1 MAEKFLMK
9 NETTGQIK
17 PTYLGFSW
25 TMLIFNIFA
34 PLFRGDFRTFF
45 VLIGLNLAVS
55 LISPNM
61 IFWACVSF
69 MPGFIYSFFWNKEYT
84 KRLLDKGFVFAEDEN
99 KNAYALTKY
108 NTPNKGGYIFC
119 AIYCILNLIF
129 AFQFVGVGGNS
140 LLDEFNIM
148 AGVDKDRSAA
158 ASSSNTITDLSGAIP
173 SSLSPYGRLADIFNI
188 GSDYT
193 DLQRE
198 DTLKEIKGQIVQW
211 TLPAYEVE
219 RDGNVYTITVLPGK
233 NVGCYIVIPNPDS
246 QQLSRLKSI
255 KTEENIT
262 FKGYIKGIS
271 MRHIIISPAM
281 LVLSDSKESVQ
292 LNHALLISNYSI
304 PLSKLKSLI
313 KQADKGDV
321 EAAYRAGV
329 LLYDFRGQNSK
340 SYDDVINNINKA
352 IKYLIVAKN
361 SGNIYA
367 DAMLRRIQ
375 YALALDE
382 KDGENMEKAEQ
393 GTKQLVPI
401 LKKLGGEGITEAKYI
416 LGRINIGIL
425 NNEQEGIKLYND
437 ACTNGHIDSCRF
449 LGNITKGK
457 ANYQG
462 AKAYYEK
469 CVQAGED
476 YCKRLV
482 TAMDKE
488 IKNPVQKMKIK
499 FDYCSGSEERGEIIA
514 KDTNNKEVEFSFN
527 LSNDKVSSRCDSMKQ
542 GASYTVIYRTR
553 DLDGGG
559 SYMEAISIE

>member
-9 NETTGQIK
+9 NESTGQMK
-17 PTYLGFSW
+17 QTFLGYSW
-25 TMLIFNIFA
+25 TMLFFNAFA

-45 VLIGLNLAVS
+45 ILAGLNIAVCLA
-55 LISPNM
+55 SPNI
-61 IFWACVSF
+61 IFLYCVLF
-69 MPGFIYSFFWNKEYT
+69 MPGFIYSFIWNKEYT
-84 KRLLDKGFVFAEDEN
+84 KRLLDNGFVFAEDDN
-99 KNAYALTKY
+99 KNSYALTKY
-108 NTPNKGGYIFC
+108 NTPNKACYIFC
-119 AIYCILNLIF
+119 AIHCILSLIF
-129 AFQFVGVGGNS
+129 AFQFVGVGGNPF
-140 LLDEFNIM
+140 LDEFNLIE
-148 AGVDKDRSAA
+148 GEDKDSTSATSISNTTTEL
-158 ASSSNTITDLSGAIP
+158 SSSTY

-198 DTLKEIKGQIVQW
+198 DTLKEIKGQVVQW
-211 TLPAYEVE
+211 TLPAYEIH
-219 RDGNVYTITVLPGK
+219 RDGDVYTISVLPGK
-233 NVGCYIVIPNPDS
+233 NVGCSVVIFNPDT

-255 KTEENIT
+255 KTGENIT

-281 LVLSDSKESVQ
+281 LVLSDSNQSVQ
-292 LNHALLISNYSI
+292 LNHYSI

-313 KQADKGDV
+313 KQADKGDAR
-321 EAAYRAGV
+321 AAYRAGV

-340 SYDDVINNINKA
+340 NYDDVINSINKA
-352 IKYLIVAKN
+352 IKYLSVAKN
-361 SGNIYA
+361 NGNIYA

-375 YALALDE
+375 YAVALDE
-382 KDGENMEKAEQ
+382 KDSENMEKAEQ
-393 GTKQLVPI
+393 GAKKLVPI
-401 LKKLGGEGITEAKYI
+401 LKKLSSEGITEAKYM
-416 LGRINIGIL
+416 LGRINIGIF
-425 NNEQEGIKLYND
+425 NNEQEGIKLYNE

-457 ANYQG
+457 TNYLG

-482 TAMDKE
+482 IAMDKE

-499 FDYCSGSEERGEIIA
+499 FDYCSGSEESGEIIA

-527 LSNDKVSSRCDSMKQ
+527 LSNDKVSSKCDSMKQ
-542 GASYTVIYRTR
+542 GASYTVIYRIR
-553 DLDGGG
+553 DLDGSG